1 LWSQLKVTFAVAS
14 DAEYNLTGT
23 ETSPK
28 ATVAV
33 LIGLALIGAL
43 LYVVPGQLARR
54 ANEVNISK

>member
-1 LWSQLKVTFAVAS
+1 LKDTFAVAS

-43 LYVVPGQLARR
+43 L
-54 ANEVNISK
+54 